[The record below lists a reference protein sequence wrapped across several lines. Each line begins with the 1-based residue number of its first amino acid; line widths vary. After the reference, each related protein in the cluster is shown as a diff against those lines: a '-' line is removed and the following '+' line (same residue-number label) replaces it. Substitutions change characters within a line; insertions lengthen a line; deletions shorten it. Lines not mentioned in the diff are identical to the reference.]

1 MSYLE
6 LISHSPEQTQKL
18 GVYIGQLALSGD
30 VFLLVEA
37 KAVVALKN
45 STLIVEGTAKQFVV
59 SSPDNKGV

>member
-37 KAVVALKN
+37 KAAVALKD
-45 STLIVEGTAKQFVV
+45 STLIAEGTAKQFVV